1 MRTWE
6 MKVHFFMIILRP
18 IRHAQVSSKFFRRL
32 RTSGDLTLQ
41 KRLVL
46 FLHHPHLKGWQRVH
60 HSESS
65 IREGW
70 HRSQSI
76 SFHIRGV
83 RVSIWGLMDIM
94 IWRIMHISIIL
105 RTSLRNRRVST
116 MMFIWGLYPYDEYD
130 PCEEFGPY
138 EDLDPYEGF
147 GPYEEFGLGFLF
159 FTGGVMIT
167 FTWRLSRHF
176 LGNRIFFIGGP
187 FL

>member
-6 MKVHFFMIILRP
+6 KKVHFFMISLRP
-18 IRHAQVSSKFFRRL
+18 IRHAQVSSKFLRRL
-32 RTSGDLTLQ
+32 RASGDLTLQ

-60 HSESS
+60 HSANS

-83 RVSIWGLMDIM
+83 RISIRVSREILRGLMNIM

-105 RTSLRNRRVST
+105 RSSLRNRRVST
-116 MMFIWGLYPYDEYD
+116 MMFIWGLWSIW
-130 PCEEFGPY
+130 GIWSTW
-138 EDLDPYEGF
+138 
-147 GPYEEFGLGFLF
+147 GLGS
-159 FTGGVMIT
+159 I
-167 FTWRLSRHF
+167 WRLWSIW
-176 LGNRIFFIGGP
+176 RI
-187 FL
+187 